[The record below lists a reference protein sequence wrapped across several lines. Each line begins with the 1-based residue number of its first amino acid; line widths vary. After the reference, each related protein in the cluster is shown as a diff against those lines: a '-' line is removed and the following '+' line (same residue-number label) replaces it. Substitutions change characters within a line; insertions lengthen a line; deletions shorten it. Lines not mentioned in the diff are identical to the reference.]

1 MKTQLRRII
10 SIGLLF
16 ASLVGSS
23 GAWAVD
29 CPQNSYTLTTQAQVD
44 AFPQDCD
51 SVAGDI
57 QVGSSYL
64 EPRSDITDLVGLAN
78 LTSVG
83 GDLYISFNGALTNLD
98 GLANLTSV
106 GGDLYI
112 GGGFNGNPALTNID
126 GLANLTSVG
135 GDLYI
140 FGNAALTNLDGLA
153 NLTSVGGDLY
163 IFGNA
168 ALTNLDGLAK
178 LTSVG
183 GDLDIG
189 DNAALT
195 NCQGLAPVLGWPS
208 GPPDDS
214 VGRGI
219 SIEANG
225 GTACESVEAV
235 LASVSG
241 PSQPVINTATGG
253 NGNISLAFSPS
264 TTADVLFPISGYG
277 AVCSGLTEIE
287 TAQGVGSPLSV
298 GNLTN
303 YREYD
308 CTVAPVTGLGALPL
322 SNSVSATPMPVTEA
336 PSAPQ
341 ITDIVPG
348 NAQVSINV
356 SVADDG
362 GSPITSTTAYCFGD
376 KFVLG
381 STSHLLGGG
390 TIFQAFVSGLT
401 NGEVYECF
409 VTATNSIG
417 TSLASE
423 VSAPFT
429 PAAPPQPPLIT
440 NIEPGNGQVSI
451 SVSVPDDGGSPIT
464 GYTAYCLGDT
474 AAIGTGQ
481 ASPITVSGLTNGQA
495 YVCATTATND
505 TGASQPSAV
514 SGPVTPVA
522 PAPGC

>member
-168 ALTNLDGLAK
+168 ALTN
-178 LTSVG
+178 
-183 GDLDIG
+183 
-189 DNAALT
+189 
-195 NCQGLAPVLGWPS
+195 CQGIAPLLGWPS

-214 VGRGI
+214 VGGI
-219 SIEANG
+219 SINNNG
-225 GTACESVEAV
+225 IGGGSACNSVEAV

-451 SVSVPDDGGSPIT
+451 SVSVSDDGGSPIT

>member
-10 SIGLLF
+10 LIGLLF

-51 SVAGDI
+51 SLAGDI

-183 GDLDIG
+183 GYLDIN
-189 DNAALT
+189 DNGALT

-208 GPPDDS
+208 GPPNDS
-214 VGRGI
+214 VGR
-219 SIEANG
+219 NG
-225 GTACESVEAV
+225 GTECESVEAV

-253 NGNISLAFSPS
+253 NESISLGFALS
-264 TTADVLFPISGYG
+264 TTTDTLFPVTSYE
-277 AVCSGLTEIE
+277 AVCSGLAEIE
-287 TAQGVGSPLSV
+287 TTMGIGSPINV

-303 YREYD
+303 FREYA
-308 CTVAPVTGLGALPL
+308 CTVAPVTGLGTLPL
-322 SNSVSATPMPVTEA
+322 SSPVSATPAPESEV

-341 ITDIVPG
+341 ITSIELG
-348 NAQVSINV
+348 NAQVAISV

-362 GSPITSTTAYCFGD
+362 GSAITSYTGACFGD
-376 KFVLG
+376 SVF
-381 STSHLLGGG
+381 
-390 TIFQAFVSGLT
+390 F
-401 NGEVYECF
+401 
-409 VTATNSIG
+409 G
-417 TSLASE
+417 TSA
-423 VSAPFT
+423 T
-429 PAAPPQPPLIT
+429 
-440 NIEPGNGQVSI
+440 
-451 SVSVPDDGGSPIT
+451 
-464 GYTAYCLGDT
+464 
-474 AAIGTGQ
+474 
-481 ASPITVSGLTNGQA
+481 SPITVSGLTNGVS
-495 YVCATTATND
+495 YVCIVLATSDEGTSPNSELSAPFTPVAPPSAPLITNIEPGNAQVSISVSVADDGGSTITGYNAYCFGDRLLFGASPTSPIAVSGLTNGEAYTCAVTATND
-505 TGASQPSAV
+505 IGDSPASSFSA
-514 SGPVTPVA
+514 PVTPVA

>member
-1 MKTQLRRII
+1 MCMKTQLRRII

-163 IFGNA
+163 
-168 ALTNLDGLAK
+168 
-178 LTSVG
+178 
-183 GDLDIG
+183 IG

-451 SVSVPDDGGSPIT
+451 SVSVSDDGGSPIT